1 MSEFLTM
8 EEFLTMNTQ
17 AEEKGEWDWKRN
29 KVKLPIRSVPGDV
42 YYRARKNAIKVSVTG
57 KKSKAERKVD
67 FDDLR
72 YKAEIIVAGIDTERT
87 NFRIDSQQVLAKFG
101 KIAAIDVVPCI
112 FRPNEIDSLFEA
124 IAEISDFAEDEEAEE
139 AVKNS

>member
-8 EEFLTMNTQ
+8 EEFLGMNTQ
-17 AEEKGEWDWKRN
+17 AEEKGDWEWKRN

-42 YYRARKNAIKVSVTG
+42 YYKSRKSAIKVSVTG

-72 YKAEIIVAGIDTERT
+72 YKAEIIIAGIDTDRT
-87 NFRIDSQQVLAKFG
+87 NFRIDSQQVLAKFD
-101 KIAAIDVVPCI
+101 KVAAVDVVPCM
-112 FRPNEIDSLFEA
+112 FRPNEIDSLYDA
-124 IAEISDFAEDEEAEE
+124 IAAISDFAEDEEAEE
-139 AVKNS
+139 EVKNS